1 MNPLKRLNDFGQ
13 SVYLDEIR
21 RAWLHDGTLATLIER
36 DGLRG
41 VTSNPAI
48 FQKAI
53 ADSHDYDR
61 AIAEHAR
68 RGDDATTTYEDLV
81 VADIQAAADHF
92 RPTYDASDGRYG
104 YVSLEVSPEL
114 AHDTEGTV
122 AEARHLWQRLAR
134 PNVFIKVPGTEAG
147 LPAIE
152 RLIAEGINV
161 NVTLL
166 FGLERYRAVAG
177 AYLAGLEARLAAG
190 EPLTRVASVASF
202 FLSRIDVMIDPVL
215 DAEASLGGA
224 RAGEARGLRGQAA
237 VASAKL
243 AYRIYQ
249 ETFDGGER
257 FARLAAAGARPQ
269 RLLWASTSTK
279 DPSYPD
285 TKYVEPLIGPDTI
298 NTMPL
303 ETIDAYRDH
312 GEPAARIGDG
322 VDEAKDVMRRLA
334 GVGIDLDAVT
344 ARLEDEG
351 VAKFIKPF
359 RSLLGTLDD
368 ALRRA
373 PANG

>member
-202 FLSRIDVMIDPVL
+202 FLSRIDTYVDRELP
-215 DAEASLGGA
+215 EGSP
-224 RAGEARGLRGQAA
+224 LRGRAA
-237 VASAKL
+237 IAS
-243 AYRIYQ
+243 
-249 ETFDGGER
+249 
-257 FARLAAAGARPQ
+257 ARLAYAHFEATFRDARFRALEQAGARLQ
-269 RLLWASTSTK
+269 RVLWASTSTK
-279 DPSYPD
+279 NPAYPD
-285 TKYVEPLIGPDTI
+285 LHYVEPLIGPHTV
-298 NTMPL
+298 NTMPPHTL
-303 ETIDAYRDH
+303 AAFKDH
-312 GEPAARIGDG
+312 GTAALTLTQGLN
-322 VDEAKDVMRRLA
+322 EANDFMQDLARA
-334 GVGIDLDAVT
+334 GVDLDAIP
-344 ARLEDEG
+344 AQLQADG
-351 VAKFIKPF
+351 VAAFADAF
-359 RSLLGTLDD
+359 RKLLDGVRARRDV
-368 ALRRA
+368 LRA
-373 PANG
+373 AQPA